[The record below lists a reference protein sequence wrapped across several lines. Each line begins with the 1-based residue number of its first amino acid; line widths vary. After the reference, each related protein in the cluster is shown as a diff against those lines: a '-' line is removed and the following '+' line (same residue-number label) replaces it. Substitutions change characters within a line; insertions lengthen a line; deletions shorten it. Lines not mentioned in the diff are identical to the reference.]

1 MNNIFNFA
9 VEMNFTGFLLSA
21 ITSIALGIL
30 IAFIYSY
37 KNNYSRNFLFTL
49 AILPLLV
56 QSVIMLVNG
65 NVGTGVAVLGAFSL
79 IRFRSVAGT
88 SREIVSIFWS
98 MGVGLATGMG
108 QLGYVIVFSIISSIV
123 LVVFASIKIDNNNK
137 DRVLKIVIS
146 EDLDYPNLFVNI
158 LSEYTDEHSLEKVQT
173 TDMGSLY
180 QLVYNI
186 RLKDLDYEK
195 KIIDAIRIKNG
206 NLPVSS
212 GKSPISKL

>member
-1 MNNIFNFA
+1 MNNIFNYA
-9 VEMNFTGFLLSA
+9 VEMNYSGFLLSA
-21 ITSIALGIL
+21 VTSVSLGIL

-37 KNNYSRNFLFTL
+37 RNNYSKNFLLTL

-88 SREIVSIFWS
+88 SREIISIFWS

-108 QLGYVIVFSIISSIV
+108 QLGYVIIFSIISSVV
-123 LVVFASIKIDNNNK
+123 LLIFSSIKIDSSNK

-146 EDLDYPNLFVNI
+146 EDLDYPDLFKDI
-158 LSEYTDEHSLEKVQT
+158 LEKYTDAYSLEKVQT

-186 RLKDLDYEK
+186 RLKNLSIEK
-195 KIIDAIRIKNG
+195 NIIDAIRIKNG
-206 NLPVSS
+206 NLPVTS

>member
-1 MNNIFNFA
+1 MNNIFNYA
-9 VEMNFTGFLLSA
+9 VEMNFTGFIMSA
-21 ITSIALGIL
+21 ITSISLGVL

-37 KNNYSRNFLFTL
+37 KNNYSKNFLLTL

-108 QLGYVIVFSIISSIV
+108 QLGYVIIFSILSSII
-123 LVVFASIKIDNNNK
+123 LIIFSSLKIENNNK
-137 DRVLKIVIS
+137 DRVLKIIIS
-146 EDLDYPNLFVNI
+146 EDLDYPDLFTDVFTQ
-158 LSEYTDEHSLEKVQT
+158 YTDKYSLEKVQT

-180 QLVYNI
+180 EIVYNI
-186 RLKDLDYEK
+186 RLKNLNNEK
-195 KIIDAIRIKNG
+195 QIIDAVRIKNG
-206 NLPVSS
+206 NLPVTS
-212 GKSPISKL
+212 GKSPVSKL